1 MRHEVRRGAS
11 DLRTFVSARRAPEAK
26 RVLDVAVAATALAL
40 LTPLILVV
48 ALAVKLESRG
58 PAFFRCRRVG
68 VDGRTLWML
77 KFRKMRDGVG
87 GPPLTA
93 ARDDRFTRIGHV
105 LAKTKLDELPQLW
118 NVLRGEMS
126 LVGPRPEDPSIV
138 DQQRA
143 EYMDILRV
151 RPGITGL
158 SQLAFA
164 NEAEILSSDDRLGD
178 YVKRILPQKTR
189 LDRLYVERR
198 SLWMDVRI
206 LAWTAATVIL
216 RKEAA
221 VHRATGRLTPRQPR
235 TVGMAAVSVSSSQ
248 GI

>member
-143 EYMDILRV
+143 EYMDILRPLAAGV
-151 RPGITGL
+151 RKRSRDPCIRRPPRRL
-158 SQLAFA
+158 READPSPEDAPRSSLRRAALAEDGPA
-164 NEAEILSSDDRLGD
+164 DS
-178 YVKRILPQKTR
+178 R
-189 LDRLYVERR
+189 LDRRDR
-198 SLWMDVRI
+198 HPPQGGGCASRDWKAD
-206 LAWTAATVIL
+206 A
-216 RKEAA
+216 AA
-221 VHRATGRLTPRQPR
+221 VTHGRHGGCIGELEPGHLRR
-235 TVGMAAVSVSSSQ
+235 
-248 GI
+248 